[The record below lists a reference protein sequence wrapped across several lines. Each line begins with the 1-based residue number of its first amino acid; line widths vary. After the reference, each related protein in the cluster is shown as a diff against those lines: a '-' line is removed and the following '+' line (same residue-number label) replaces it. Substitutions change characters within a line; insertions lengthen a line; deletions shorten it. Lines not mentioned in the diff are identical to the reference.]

1 MHKVF
6 VYGTLRQTKRATHFI
21 RDYALYDL
29 GSFPCIIPK
38 KGAVVRGNVLSID
51 SRTLREFDYVEGVA
65 RGFYTRE
72 VVDAVNLPNFKG
84 MDHNGCFVYVAGNVL
99 EYDVSPVIIP
109 SGDWHIATKNRSDVF
124 SPYQ

>member
-1 MHKVF
+1 M
-6 VYGTLRQTKRATHFI
+6 YGTLRQTKRATHFI

-29 GSFPCIIPK
+29 GAFPCIIPK
-38 KGAVVRGNVLSID
+38 KGSVVHGNVLRINSQ
-51 SRTLREFDYVEGVA
+51 TLREFDSVEGVE

-72 VVDAVNLPNFKG
+72 VVDAEVLPQFKFAG
-84 MDHNGCFVYVAGNVL
+84 SKSCFVYVAGNVL
-99 EYDVSPVIIP
+99 EYDVRPVIIP